1 MLKVYGHPLSTCT
14 RKVLTVLEEKGQP
27 AEFITIDLMK
37 GEQKKPEYLAKQ
49 PFGVVPVLEDGDF
62 RLFESRAIIRY
73 LDGKFATPALQPAEL
88 KARSTMEQWMQVEQ
102 SYFTPG
108 AMKII
113 MQNLFAPMGGGTP
126 NEQIVEQGR
135 LEVQRALDVMD
146 KHLAGKEYFAG
157 EQFSL
162 ADLGYM
168 PYVEYLF
175 AAKAGNLITSRA
187 NVSAWWSRVSHRPS
201 WQKVVGKSKQ
211 G

>member
-14 RKVLTVLEEKGQP
+14 RKVMTTLEEKGQP
-27 AEFITIDLMK
+27 LEFITIDIMK
-37 GEQKKPEYLAKQ
+37 GDQKKPEYLAKQ

-73 LDGKFATPALQPAEL
+73 IDGKFATPALQPSDL
-88 KARSTMEQWMQVEQ
+88 KGRATMEQWMQVEQ

-113 MQNLFAPMGGGTP
+113 MQNLFVPMGGGTP
-126 NEQIVEQGR
+126 NEQIIEQGR
-135 LEVQRALDVMD
+135 AETTRTLDIMD
-146 KHLAGKEYFAG
+146 KHLAGKTYLAG

-162 ADLGYM
+162 ADIGFL

-175 AAKAGNLITSRA
+175 AAKAGELITSRA
-187 NVSAWWSRVSHRPS
+187 NVGAWWTRCSNRPS
-201 WQKVVGKSKQ
+201 WQKVTGKGKQ
-211 G
+211 S